1 MEIKTIKIKDLA
13 TNDGQIEGLPKNP
26 RQIRD
31 HRYEKLKKSIEDAP
45 EMLQLREL
53 LVYPH
58 GGKFVIIGGNM
69 RYRACKEIG
78 YKELPCKVLDAET
91 PVEKLRQYA
100 IKDNENFGEY
110 DWDEVA
116 NNWDT
121 SELEDWG
128 VELPTD
134 WGAELDG
141 EGIEQKE
148 IVEDEIPENVETKCK
163 KGEIWQL
170 GRHRLMCGDS
180 TDGGEVALL
189 MNREKADLVFTDPP
203 YGMKK
208 ESEGIIN
215 DNLNYDDLLEF
226 NKKWIPNTFAF
237 LKHNGSWYCWGTD
250 EPLMDIYSE
259 ILKPRKELK
268 GENKLTFRN
277 LITWDKGNSQGQK
290 ADTLRQY
297 AVADEK
303 CLFVMMGRQTYG
315 ETEADYWEGFEPIR
329 QSLISIRD
337 NLNMSTA
344 DVVKYA
350 GATTCSHWFAR
361 SQFEFPSVQRFSTF
375 CDNMLKAE
383 RISREEY
390 DKVREEY
397 DKVRE
402 EYDKVREEWYKTRAY
417 FDNTHDN
424 MNNVW
429 HFDRTNAKERQDAGN
444 HATPKP
450 IALCARAIKTSSRE
464 NEIVLD
470 VFGGSGSTLIA
481 CEQLNRTCYMMELD
495 PHYCDV
501 IIARWEKLS
510 GGTAIKIEDV

>member
-110 DWDEVA
+110 DWDVVA
-116 NNWDT
+116 NEWDT
-121 SELEDWG
+121 AEMEDWG

-134 WGAELDG
+134 WGAELEG
-141 EGIEQKE
+141 EEIEQKE

-180 TDGGEVALL
+180 TDGGAVALL
-189 MNREKADLVFTDPP
+189 MNGEKADLLFTDPP
-203 YGMKK
+203 YNVNIEQKK
-208 ESEGIIN
+208 KKILHCNEYNKIEN
-215 DNLNYDDLLEF
+215 DNLPPDQFKTFLDDVFKNAHNSLRETASYYVFSCQGGDSEMMMMMMRKNDIPCRHQIIWVKDTPVFSMGRLDYDYKHEPILYGWV
-226 NKKWIPNTFAF
+226 KHHTF
-237 LKHNGSWYCWGTD
+237 Y
-250 EPLMDIYSE
+250 
-259 ILKPRKELK
+259 RK
-268 GENKLTFRN
+268 GEQDKSVWTYARTANKLHPTMKPVE
-277 LITWDKGNSQGQK
+277 LIANALKNS
-290 ADTLRQY
+290 TI
-297 AVADEK
+297 E
-303 CLFVMMGRQTYG
+303 
-315 ETEADYWEGFEPIR
+315 
-329 QSLISIRD
+329 
-337 NLNMSTA
+337 
-344 DVVKYA
+344 
-350 GATTCSHWFAR
+350 
-361 SQFEFPSVQRFSTF
+361 
-375 CDNMLKAE
+375 
-383 RISREEY
+383 
-390 DKVREEY
+390 
-397 DKVRE
+397 
-402 EYDKVREEWYKTRAY
+402 
-417 FDNTHDN
+417 
-424 MNNVW
+424 NN
-429 HFDRTNAKERQDAGN
+429 
-444 HATPKP
+444 
-450 IALCARAIKTSSRE
+450 
-464 NEIVLD
+464 IVLD
-470 VFGGSGSTLIA
+470 LFGGSGSTLIA

-510 GGTAIKIEDV
+510 GGTAVKIKDV

>member
-13 TNDGQIEGLPKNP
+13 MNDGQIEGLPKNP

-116 NNWDT
+116 NSWDT
-121 SELEDWG
+121 AEMEDWG

-180 TDGGEVALL
+180 TDADTVARL
-189 MNREKADLVFTDPP
+189 MDEKKADLVFTDPP
-203 YGMKK
+203 YGIGIDGQK
-208 ESEGIIN
+208 ESKCAN
-215 DNLNYDDLLEF
+215 
-226 NKKWIPNTFAF
+226 P
-237 LKHNGSWYCWGTD
+237 KHNRKAHEFRGWDNTRPDKSVFDYILSLNIPSVIFGGNYFADMLPATRGWIYWSKGQDGLTMSD
-250 EPLMDIYSE
+250 GELAWTNVDKPLRCVTVNRANLGKTVHPTQKP
-259 ILKPRKELK
+259 LKVVE
-268 GENKLTFRN
+268 F
-277 LITWDKGNSQGQK
+277 
-290 ADTLRQY
+290 
-297 AVADEK
+297 
-303 CLFVMMGRQTYG
+303 CL
-315 ETEADYWEGFEPIR
+315 D
-329 QSLISIRD
+329 
-337 NLNMSTA
+337 
-344 DVVKYA
+344 YA
-350 GATTCSHWFAR
+350 G
-361 SQFEFPSVQRFSTF
+361 EGEV
-375 CDNMLKAE
+375 
-383 RISREEY
+383 
-390 DKVREEY
+390 
-397 DKVRE
+397 
-402 EYDKVREEWYKTRAY
+402 
-417 FDNTHDN
+417 
-424 MNNVW
+424 
-429 HFDRTNAKERQDAGN
+429 
-444 HATPKP
+444 
-450 IALCARAIKTSSRE
+450 
-464 NEIVLD
+464 VLD
-470 VFGGSGSTLIA
+470 LFGGSGSTLIA

-510 GGTAIKIEDV
+510 GGTAVKIEDV